1 MFPGPDAAGDQ
12 IRLLTTC
19 HDYTLDKRHVTFDLL
34 WPERLFHKSY
44 HQDQTETPQHQIDYL
59 LRFVPD
65 RNFDFDHV
73 LVDDQTF
80 QEHFKFLNT
89 AHRDAVTNGTANNFP
104 IELSYDKVLKLN
116 NTLLRKDNKIVFWKD
131 TFIHHDQADV
141 GNCHLG
147 KRPFNYQE
155 WQKLFYFL
163 KNNYEVVE
171 IEYRT
176 PISEVMYHLSTCE
189 VCVGQ
194 SGLWNLNASALHT
207 PQITFMKTDTYDS
220 RIWNQEIQNQINKSG
235 FYKNGDFNN
244 FLSVAGLDVDID
256 SLLNYNVWEKIIDD
270 AKDVMEDA

>member
-1 MFPGPDAAGDQ
+1 MMFPGPDAAGDQ

-19 HDYTLDKRHVTFDLL
+19 HDYTLDKHHVTFDLL

-89 AHRDAVTNGTANNFP
+89 AHRNAVTHGTTNNFP
-104 IELSYDKVLKLN
+104 IKLSYDKVLKFN
-116 NTLLRKDNKIVFWKD
+116 NTLPTKDNKIVFWKD

-147 KRPFNYQE
+147 KRPFNYE
-155 WQKLFYFL
+155 DWQKLFHFL
-163 KNNYEVVE
+163 NNNYEVVE
-171 IEYRT
+171 VEYRT

-207 PQITFMKTDTYDS
+207 PQITFMTTNAYDP
-220 RIWNQEIQNQINKSG
+220 RIWNSEIKSNLYESA
-235 FYKNGDFNN
+235 FYLHGDFNN
-244 FLSVAGLDVDID
+244 YLAVAGLNINVESITSPDTFRSIID
-256 SLLNYNVWEKIIDD
+256 SARKVIK
-270 AKDVMEDA
+270 

>member
-19 HDYTLDKRHVTFDLL
+19 HDHTLDARHVTFDLL
-34 WPERLFHKSY
+34 WPERLFQKPY

-59 LRFVPD
+59 LRFVPN

-80 QEHFKFLNT
+80 QEHFNFLN
-89 AHRDAVTNGTANNFP
+89 AVHRDAVTNGVANNFP
-104 IELSYDKVLKLN
+104 IKLSYDKVLQLN

-147 KRPFNYQE
+147 KRPFNYE
-155 WQKLFYFL
+155 DWQKLFHFL
-163 KNNYEVVE
+163 NNNYEVVE

-176 PISEVMYHLSTCE
+176 PISEVMYHLATCE
-189 VCVGQ
+189 VCIGQ

-207 PQITFMKTDTYDS
+207 PQITFMTTNSYDP
-220 RIWNQEIQNQINKSG
+220 RIWNSEIKYNEYESG
-235 FYKNGDFNN
+235 FYPNGDFNN
-244 FLSVAGLDVDID
+244 YLALAGLNINVESLTSPDTFRGIID
-256 SLLNYNVWEKIIDD
+256 S
-270 AKDVMEDA
+270 AKKVIK

>member
-73 LVDDQTF
+73 LVDEQTF

-89 AHRDAVTNGTANNFP
+89 AHREAVTFGDKNSFP
-104 IELSYDKVLKLN
+104 ISLSYNKVLRFKSFFKRHLG
-116 NTLLRKDNKIVFWKD
+116 KVVVWKD
-131 TFIHHDQADV
+131 TFIHYDQTQV

-147 KRPFNYQE
+147 KRPFVYSD
-155 WQKLFYFL
+155 WQKIFNFL
-163 KNNYEVVE
+163 KKYFEFVE

-176 PISEVMYHLSTCE
+176 PISEVMYHLGTCE
-189 VCVGQ
+189 FCVGQ
-194 SGLWNLNASALHT
+194 SGLWNLNASAASA

-220 RIWNQEIQNQINKSG
+220 RIWNREIKNQVNKSG

-256 SLLNYNVWEKIIDD
+256 SLLNYNVWKKIIDD
-270 AKDVMEDA
+270 AKDVMEDT